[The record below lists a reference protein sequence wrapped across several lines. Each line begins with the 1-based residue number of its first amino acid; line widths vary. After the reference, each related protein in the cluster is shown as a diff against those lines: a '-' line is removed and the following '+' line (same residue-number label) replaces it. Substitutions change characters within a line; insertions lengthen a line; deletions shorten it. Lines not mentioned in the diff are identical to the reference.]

1 MSYIKLT
8 NGVPEIYSI
17 GQLRRDNPNI
27 SFPKIVPENVLAD
40 YDVYPVVETP
50 QPVFDPVTQTVSQ
63 ADVPVLEG
71 GQWVRKWTVADKS
84 AEELTAELSR
94 WRSGA
99 TLSRREFCIAA
110 YRAGLLS
117 EADAIEAAKGEWPA
131 SFDAALVGLP
141 ANVVTEAK
149 IEWAAVSEIRRS
161 APLLE
166 TVRQS
171 AGVTEDVLDTMFGLQ
186 P

>member
-1 MSYIKLT
+1 MPHKMV
-8 NGVPEIYSI
+8 NGV
-17 GQLRRDNPNI
+17 
-27 SFPKIVPENVLAD
+27 KV
-40 YDVYPVVETP
+40 
-50 QPVFDPVTQTVSQ
+50 
-63 ADVPVLEG
+63 
-71 GQWVRKWTVADKS
+71 
-84 AEELTAELSR
+84 ELTDAEIAELAANEAEWEANKLPE
-94 WRSGA
+94 WRSNA
-99 TLSRREFCIAA
+99 TLSRRQFCIAA

-117 EADAIEAAKGEWPA
+117 ETDAVLAAKGEWPA

-171 AGVTEDVLDTMFGLQ
+171 AGVTEDVIDTMFGYQ
-186 P
+186 A